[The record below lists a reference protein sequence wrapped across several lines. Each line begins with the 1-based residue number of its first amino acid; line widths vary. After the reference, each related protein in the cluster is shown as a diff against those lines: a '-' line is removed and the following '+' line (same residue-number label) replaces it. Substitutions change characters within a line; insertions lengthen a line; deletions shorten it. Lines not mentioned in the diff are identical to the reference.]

1 MRSIKDIDLK
11 DLVKDK
17 KFTKSP
23 IDWENQIIYF
33 LLVDRFSDGKEE
45 GYQMYDPETDY
56 ENIFT
61 SEDSDQWE
69 IAANQWNGGTI
80 KGVESKLKY
89 LKELGITTIWL
100 SPIFKQPTYSENY
113 HGYGIQN
120 FLEIDPHIGI
130 KEDLIDLVQKAHSL
144 DMYVILDVIINHCGD
159 VFAYEEDICIYNGE
173 EFPVKGFRDG
183 KGNPRLPF
191 EKNLEKDIESAVW
204 PIELQSK
211 ETFYRKGQ
219 IDDWEKYP
227 EYVEGDF
234 MSLKTINL
242 GSCEKKPFDAPE
254 SLSALIKV
262 FKYWIALADID
273 GFRIDTVKHVKWEA
287 TNHFVQ
293 SIHEFAKS
301 IGKDNFY
308 LIGEITGGMDFAINT
323 LKKTGLD
330 AALGI
335 NNIPEA
341 MEKVAKGYEG
351 PEVYFN
357 IFSNSEILGDK
368 ENLWYKDKVVT
379 MFDDHD
385 MVSQEGEMKQ
395 RFSADK
401 SSQSL
406 LLNCLFLNVFTSG
419 IPCIYYGTEQG
430 FDGCGPSDKYIREN
444 MFGKNFGAFR
454 TQNRHFF
461 DKKNSTYIELSRIL
475 DIREK
480 YISLKHGRQFLR
492 EISRD
497 NSEFH
502 YPKKIGEERIT
513 SVVSWSKIF
522 NDEEFV
528 LAINTDSGGSQEV
541 CVKIDQNIN
550 AKDEAYEYIYSDN
563 KALIGQSILVELVD
577 GIKCLKINISKS
589 GRVLLKLKE
598 IK

>member
-1 MRSIKDIDLK
+1 MKSIQEINLKELIKDK
-11 DLVKDK
+11 E
-17 KFTKSP
+17 FTKSP

-33 LLVDRFSDGKEE
+33 LLVDRFSDGQEE
-45 GYQMYDPETDY
+45 NYKMYNSKMDY

-61 SEDSDQWE
+61 NENSKQWE
-69 IAANQWNGGTI
+69 VAANQWNGGTL
-80 KGVESKLKY
+80 KGIESKLEY
-89 LKELGITTIWL
+89 LKNLGITTIWL
-100 SPIFKQPTYSENY
+100 SPIFKQPVYSQNY

-120 FLEIDPHIGI
+120 FLAIDPHLGT
-130 KEDLIDLVQKAHSL
+130 KKDLISLVQKAHSL
-144 DMYVILDVIINHCGD
+144 DMYVVLDVIINHSGD
-159 VFAYEEDICIYNGE
+159 VFSYDRDSCVYNDE
-173 EFPVKGFRDG
+173 AFSVKGFRDAQ
-183 KGNPRLPF
+183 GNPTLPF
-191 EKNLEKDIESAVW
+191 EKNLEYDLESALW
-204 PIELQSK
+204 PVELQSK
-211 ETFYRKGQ
+211 ETFYRKGE

-242 GSCEKKPFDAPE
+242 GNTKGNHFEVPE

-273 GFRIDTVKHVKWEA
+273 GFRIDTVKHVMWEA
-287 TNHFVQ
+287 THHFGQ

-308 LIGEITGGMDFAINT
+308 LIGEITGGMEFAIKS

-341 MEKVAKGYEG
+341 MEKVAKGYAE
-351 PEVYFN
+351 PETYFN
-357 IFSNSEILGDK
+357 IFSNSKILGDK

-385 MVSQEGEMKQ
+385 MVSQDGELKQ
-395 RFSADK
+395 RFSAEE

-430 FDGCGPSDKYIREN
+430 FDGNGPSDKYIREN
-444 MFGKNFGAFR
+444 MFGKKFGAFR

-461 DKKNSTYIELSRIL
+461 DENNNIYIELSKIL
-475 DIREK
+475 AIRK
-480 YISLKHGRQFLR
+480 NHIALIHGRQFLR
-492 EISRD
+492 EISNKTD
-497 NSEFH
+497 IFH
-502 YPKKIGEERIT
+502 YPKKMGDERIS
-513 SVVSWSKIF
+513 SVVAWSKIF
-522 NDEEFV
+522 NDEEFI
-528 LAINTDSGGSQEV
+528 LAINTDVNKSKEIY
-541 CVKIDQNIN
+541 VKIDQNIN
-550 AKDEAYEYIYSDN
+550 NLEGLYEYIYSDN
-563 KALIGQSILVELVD
+563 KTLMGKSVVVELLND
-577 GIKCLKINISKS
+577 LKCIKLKISSS

-598 IK
+598 K